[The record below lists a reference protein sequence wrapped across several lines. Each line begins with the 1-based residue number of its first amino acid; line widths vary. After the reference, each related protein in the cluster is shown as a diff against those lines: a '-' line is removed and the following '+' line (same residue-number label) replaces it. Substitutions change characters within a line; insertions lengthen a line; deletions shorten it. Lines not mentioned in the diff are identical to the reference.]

1 MSNVT
6 KADHMF
12 YKCKTF
18 NCDLSKWDVSNMTN
32 MCYMFSNCYK
42 FKGKGLENWNVENI
56 TDASYMF
63 CGCEKLNCDL
73 SNWNIAKTTYIK
85 DMFFNCDKN
94 IIPDWY

>member
-32 MCYMFSNCYK
+32 MGYMFSNCYK
-42 FKGKGLENWNVENI
+42 FEGKGLENWNVEKYN
-56 TDASYMF
+56 
-63 CGCEKLNCDL
+63 
-73 SNWNIAKTTYIK
+73 
-85 DMFFNCDKN
+85 
-94 IIPDWY
+94 

>member
-1 MSNVT
+1 M
-6 KADHMF
+6 
-12 YKCKTF
+12 
-18 NCDLSKWDVSNMTN
+18 
-32 MCYMFSNCYK
+32 
-42 FKGKGLENWNVENI
+42 
-56 TDASYMF
+56 SYMF